1 MAWLP
6 GTQIGSYEIV
16 GTLGEGGMGEV
27 FRVRHLISDRIE
39 AMKVLLSASSSSQD
53 MLDRFTREIR
63 VLAGLNHPNIAA
75 LHTAFRHE
83 NQLVMIM
90 EYVDGHDLRR
100 CLQTGIT
107 LGEAVAFTQQVL
119 AALDYAHSQNVIHRD
134 IKPSNI
140 MLTTD
145 GRVKL
150 LDFGIALATPDA
162 RLTMTGSVVGSMH
175 YIPPEQIYGEA
186 PDARSDL
193 YGMGVTLYEMVTGRL
208 PIEGTN
214 YAQVIAAH
222 LQKRP
227 VPPHLIDARIP
238 EALSVVVMKA
248 LDKEK
253 GSRWQTA
260 REFSNALCQAYP
272 SSSAQYTAP
281 VNVTVNVPG
290 NVPVNLPIRAPS
302 NIPLNTPVGGRVN
315 TPSMPVSAPAAYAP
329 AQASAVVSGS
339 KYQPEQLSE
348 ISQKLAA
355 YVGPI
360 ASVLVKRA
368 SSSSNNLRELCDQVA
383 AEIESAEAR
392 QKFLTSV
399 RGQLRNS
406 GLL

>member
-6 GTQIGSYEIV
+6 GTRIGSYEIV
-16 GTLGEGGMGEV
+16 DALGEGGMGQV
-27 FRVRHLISDRIE
+27 FRARHLISDRIE

-90 EYVDGHDLRR
+90 EYVDGQDLRR
-100 CLQTGIT
+100 CLQSG
-107 LGEAVAFTQQVL
+107 LSLDQAVSYTKQVL

-140 MLTTD
+140 MLTWD

-150 LDFGIALATPDA
+150 LDFGIALATPDP
-162 RLTMTGSVVGSMH
+162 RLTVTGSVVGSMH
-175 YIPPEQIYGEA
+175 YIPPEQIYGEP
-186 PDARSDL
+186 PDERSDL
-193 YGMGVTLYEMVTGRL
+193 YGMGVTLYEMITGKL
-208 PIEGTN
+208 PIEGAN
-214 YAQVIAAH
+214 FPQVIAAH
-222 LQKRP
+222 LQHRP
-227 VPPHLIDARIP
+227 VAPHLVNPQIP
-238 EALSVVVMKA
+238 EAISAVVMKA
-248 LDKEK
+248 LSKEK
-253 GSRWQTA
+253 RERWQTA
-260 REFSNALCQAYP
+260 KEFSVALGQAHAGLP
-272 SSSAQYTAP
+272 VQFQIPVSVPVQPAMTAPLQTPANPVATIQASRQIDPASAQ
-281 VNVTVNVPG
+281 
-290 NVPVNLPIRAPS
+290 R
-302 NIPLNTPVGGRVN
+302 
-315 TPSMPVSAPAAYAP
+315 
-329 AQASAVVSGS
+329 SAVVSGP
-339 KYQPEQLSE
+339 KYQPEHLNE

-360 ASVLVKRA
+360 ASVLVRRA

-399 RGQLRNS
+399 RAVS
-406 GLL
+406 K

>member
-6 GTQIGSYEIV
+6 GTQIGSYQIV
-16 GTLGEGGMGEV
+16 DALGEGGMGEV

-90 EYVDGHDLRR
+90 EYVDGQDLRR
-100 CLQTGIT
+100 CLQNGIT
-107 LGEAVAFTQQVL
+107 LGQAVAYTQQVL

-140 MLTTD
+140 MLTSD

-175 YIPPEQIYGEA
+175 YIPPEQIYGEP

-193 YGMGVTLYEMVTGRL
+193 YGMGVTLYEMITGRL
-208 PIEGTN
+208 PIEGAH

-222 LQKRP
+222 LQQRP
-227 VPPHLIDARIP
+227 VPPHLVDSRIP
-238 EALSVVVMKA
+238 EALSAVVMKA

-253 GSRWQTA
+253 GSRWQSA
-260 REFSNALCQAYP
+260 KEFSGALGQAYP
-272 SSSAQYTAP
+272 GTSPQFNAAVTLPLSSPVGAP
-281 VNVTVNVPG
+281 FNS
-290 NVPVNLPIRAPS
+290 PIGGQM
-302 NIPLNTPVGGRVN
+302 NTPA
-315 TPSMPVSAPAAYAP
+315 TPVVVPAAQTP
-329 AQASAVVSGS
+329 PQTSAVNSES

-368 SSSSNNLRELCDQVA
+368 SSSSNSLRELCDQVA
-383 AEIESAEAR
+383 AEIDSAEAR
-392 QKFLTSV
+392 QKFLNSV
-399 RGQLRNS
+399 RGPLRNS
-406 GLL
+406 GRL

>member
-6 GTQIGSYEIV
+6 GTRIGSYEIV
-16 GTLGEGGMGEV
+16 DALGEGGMGQV
-27 FRVRHLISDRIE
+27 FRARHLISDRIE

-90 EYVDGHDLRR
+90 EYVDGQDLRR
-100 CLQTGIT
+100 CLQSGIS
-107 LGEAVAFTQQVL
+107 LEQAVSYTQQVL

-140 MLTTD
+140 MLTWD

-150 LDFGIALATPDA
+150 LDFGIALATPDP
-162 RLTMTGSVVGSMH
+162 RLTVTGSVVGSMH
-175 YIPPEQIYGEA
+175 YIPPEQIYGEP
-186 PDARSDL
+186 PDERSDL
-193 YGMGVTLYEMVTGRL
+193 YGMGVTLYEMITGKL
-208 PIEGTN
+208 PIEGAN
-214 YAQVIAAH
+214 FPQVIAAH
-222 LQKRP
+222 LQYRP
-227 VPPHLIDARIP
+227 VAPHLVNPQIP
-238 EALSVVVMKA
+238 EAISAVVMKA
-248 LDKEK
+248 LAKEK
-253 GSRWQTA
+253 RERWQTA
-260 REFSNALCQAYP
+260 KEFSVALGQAQTGLAGQFRVPVSLPINAAM
-272 SSSAQYTAP
+272 TAP
-281 VNVTVNVPG
+281 LHTPANPAATIPPGVP
-290 NVPVNLPIRAPS
+290 I
-302 NIPLNTPVGGRVN
+302 
-315 TPSMPVSAPAAYAP
+315 APAP
-329 AQASAVVSGS
+329 TQRSAVVPGP
-339 KYQPEQLSE
+339 KYQPEQLTE

-368 SSSSNNLRELCDQVA
+368 SSSTNNLRELCDQVA
-383 AEIESAEAR
+383 AEIESVDAR

>member
-1 MAWLP
+1 MAWLA
-6 GTQIGSYEIV
+6 GTQIGQYEIV
-16 GTLGEGGMGEV
+16 GALGDGGMGEV

-63 VLAGLNHPNIAA
+63 VLAALNHPNIAA

-90 EYVDGHDLRR
+90 EYVDGQDLRR
-100 CLQTGIT
+100 HLASGIT
-107 LGEAVAFTQQVL
+107 VDQAVEYTRQVL
-119 AALDYAHSQNVIHRD
+119 MALDYAHSRSVIHRD

-140 MLTTD
+140 MLTLD

-150 LDFGIALATPDA
+150 LDFGIALATPDP
-162 RLTMTGSVVGSMH
+162 RLTMTGAVVGSMH
-175 YIPPEQIYGEA
+175 YIPPEQIYGEQ

-193 YGMGVTLYEMVTGRL
+193 YAMGVTMYEMLTGKL

-214 YAQVIAAH
+214 YPQVIAAH
-222 LQKRP
+222 LQHRP
-227 VPPHLIDARIP
+227 VAAHLVNPRIP
-238 EALSVVVMKA
+238 EALSAVVMKA

-253 GSRWQTA
+253 RDRWQSA
-260 REFSNALCQAYP
+260 KEFLKALDAAYP
-272 SSSAQYTAP
+272 GTAARVHVAASVSP
-281 VNVTVNVPG
+281 VAAV
-290 NVPVNLPIRAPS
+290 A
-302 NIPLNTPVGGRVN
+302 TPV
-315 TPSMPVSAPAAYAP
+315 PAPAVSTPVP
-329 AQASAVVSGS
+329 ASGVAGS

-348 ISQKLAA
+348 ISHKLAT

-360 ASVLVKRA
+360 ASVLVRRA
-368 SSSSNNLRELCDQVA
+368 SSSSNNLRELCDLVA
-383 AEIESAEAR
+383 AEIDSDEAR

-399 RGQLRNS
+399 RGQLRSS

>member
-6 GTQIGSYEIV
+6 GTRIGSYEIV
-16 GTLGEGGMGEV
+16 DALGEGGMGQV
-27 FRVRHLISDRIE
+27 FRARHLISDRIE

-90 EYVDGHDLRR
+90 EYVDGQDLRR
-100 CLQTGIT
+100 CLQTGIS
-107 LGEAVAFTQQVL
+107 LDQAVAYTQQVL
-119 AALDYAHSQNVIHRD
+119 AALDYAHSQKVIHRD

-140 MLTTD
+140 MLTWD

-150 LDFGIALATPDA
+150 LDFGIALATPDP

-186 PDARSDL
+186 PDERSDL
-193 YGMGVTLYEMVTGRL
+193 YGMGVTLYEMITGRL
-208 PIEGTN
+208 PIEGAN
-214 YAQVIAAH
+214 YPQVIAAH
-222 LQKRP
+222 LQRRP
-227 VPPHLIDARIP
+227 VPPHQVDPRIS
-238 EALSVVVMKA
+238 EALSAVVMRA

-253 GSRWQTA
+253 RDRWQTA
-260 REFSNALCQAYP
+260 KEFSSALGQAYSGLP
-272 SSSAQYTAP
+272 SQSNAPMRVPISAPTMNAP
-281 VNVTVNVPG
+281 TP
-290 NVPVNLPIRAPS
+290 PV
-302 NIPLNTPVGGRVN
+302 
-315 TPSMPVSAPAAYAP
+315 SMPVGNASA
-329 AQASAVVSGS
+329 QRSAVVSGS
-339 KYQPEQLSE
+339 KYQPEQLVE

-392 QKFLTSV
+392 QKFLNSV